1 MTRIEEEALKV
12 YPDDEGLREAYIKGA
27 KEFCLKIWAKIKV
40 YETFD
45 CVGHNSDE
53 TISMA
58 TYSNKLYQL
67 SNFAYDLCH
76 ETNIDDD

>member
-12 YPDDEGLREAYIKGA
+12 YPDDEKLREAYIKGA
-27 KEFCLKIWAKIKV
+27 REFCRRIWAKIKA
-40 YETFD
+40 YETVD
-45 CVGHNSDE
+45 CVGHYLDE

-67 SNFAYDLCH
+67 SNFAYDLYH
-76 ETNIDDD
+76 ETNIDDY

>member
-12 YPDDEGLREAYIKGA
+12 YPDDEKLREAYIKGA
-27 KEFCLKIWAKIKV
+27 REFCLKIWAKIKV
-40 YETFD
+40 YETVD
-45 CVGHNSDE
+45 CVGHYSDE

-67 SNFAYDLCH
+67 SNFAWDLYH
-76 ETNIDDD
+76 ETTINDD